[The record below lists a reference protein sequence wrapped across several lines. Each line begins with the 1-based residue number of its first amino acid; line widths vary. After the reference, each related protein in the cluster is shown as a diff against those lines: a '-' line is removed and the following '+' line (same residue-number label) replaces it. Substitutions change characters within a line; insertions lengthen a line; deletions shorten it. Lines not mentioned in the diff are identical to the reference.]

1 MARCHKSGCIPSS
14 QSADDSGSSNG
25 GVANGDDILEFCF
38 EDTVAPL
45 SVHIFRSVCSPWSHN
60 MLPHYIEPGTAI
72 ELCAP
77 VKVLACAD
85 CDNRIRICECGEDTD
100 FVGVF
105 ELSAN
110 SHDCWI
116 DVGIFL

>member
-1 MARCHKSGCIPSS
+1 MGMTSWSS
-14 QSADDSGSSNG
+14 ASK
-25 GVANGDDILEFCF
+25 
-38 EDTVAPL
+38 TL
-45 SVHIFRSVCSPWSHN
+45 SRHCQYIFFRSVCSPRSHN
-60 MLPHYIEPGTAI
+60 MLPHYIEPGTAT

-110 SHDCWI
+110 SHDC
-116 DVGIFL
+116 